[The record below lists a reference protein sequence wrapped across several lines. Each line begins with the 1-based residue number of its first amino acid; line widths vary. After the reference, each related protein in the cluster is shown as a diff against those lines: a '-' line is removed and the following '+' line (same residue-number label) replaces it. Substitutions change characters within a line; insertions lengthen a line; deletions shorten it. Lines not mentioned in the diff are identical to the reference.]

1 MDPANNGRV
10 QGPGGRAAMHLQPR
24 AAAGRDRLLQGIDG
38 TIQRLRCPAAVLL
51 HRWRSS
57 QKPGPFSADA
67 SIARPGEQVT
77 LPTIPGQ
84 RFTVVL

>member
-1 MDPANNGRV
+1 MS
-10 QGPGGRAAMHLQPR
+10 MHFQPR
-24 AAAGRDRLLQGIDG
+24 PAAGRDRMLRAADG
-38 TIQRLRCPAAVLL
+38 TVHRLRCPAAVLL

-57 QKPGPFSADA
+57 RKPGPFVADA
-67 SIARPGEQVT
+67 SIAMPGEQVI